1 MANKRRT
8 PPPFLKG
15 RKISDAKHVRQHS
28 YLLGQALNNLG
39 WDLADES
46 NVRLIKD
53 IYGEGAFNAAIATKG

>member
-28 YLLGQALNNLG
+28 YYLGLGLKNLG
-39 WDLADES
+39 FDLDNEQNIS
-46 NVRLIKD
+46 LIKEVM
-53 IYGEGAFNAAIATKG
+53 GEGALNAARAIKG